1 MAKTD
6 KHLGELEQILLLSLV
21 KLGDNAYGGSIRQH
35 LQENIDREIGVGGIY
50 TVLDRMQQKGYVTSE
65 LGQPTEKRSGRPKR
79 FFFITEQGKILPR
92 RATGVTVQ
100 QQRKLSKAIKRA
112 RVLSLF
118 PFVASDPI

>member
-1 MAKTD
+1 MARQKQKTSPIGLNQKIGYKD
-6 KHLGELEQILLLSLV
+6 IDLL
-21 KLGDNAYGGSIRQH
+21 KFF
-35 LQENIDREIGVGGIY
+35 
-50 TVLDRMQQKGYVTSE
+50 VTD
-65 LGQPTEKRSGRPKR
+65 
-79 FFFITEQGKILPR
+79 QGKILPR

>member
-1 MAKTD
+1 MPKQKQKVSPIGLNQKIDYKDIDLLTLFVTD
-6 KHLGELEQILLLSLV
+6 
-21 KLGDNAYGGSIRQH
+21 
-35 LQENIDREIGVGGIY
+35 
-50 TVLDRMQQKGYVTSE
+50 
-65 LGQPTEKRSGRPKR
+65 
-79 FFFITEQGKILPR
+79 QGKILPR